1 MYEVII
7 EEHAALEI
15 EEVYFWYENKLS
27 GLGEKFKEDLDKRIQ
42 ILYNHPHTFS
52 FITSLH
58 RRAPLKKFPYFIIY
72 RVIEKTVIILSVIY
86 GGRNSEELQS
96 EW

>member
-7 EEHAALEI
+7 EENAAFEI
-15 EEVYFWYENKLS
+15 EEIYYWYENKLS
-27 GLGEKFKEDLDKRIQ
+27 GLGERFKEDLDKRIE
-42 ILYNHPHTFS
+42 ILFYHPYTFS

-58 RRAPLKKFPYFIIY
+58 RRVPLKNFPYFIIY
-72 RVIEKTVIILSVIY
+72 RIIQKTVIVLSVIY
-86 GGRNSEELQS
+86 GGRNLEELQS